1 MQTVSTQDQRQR
13 IDEAVRGLVMLADM
27 QLRLAKDLERVL
39 GEGPPASQRRS
50 KATRS
55 RQSR

>member
-13 IDEAVRGLVMLADM
+13 VDEAVRGLVMLADM
-27 QLRLAKDLERVL
+27 QLRLAKDLEKNLAKHVS
-39 GEGPPASQRRS
+39 ASPRRS
-50 KATRS
+50 KATKS